1 VPVPPPSPVLLVRA
15 GARVCAIGVDQVIET
30 MRPLPIAPL
39 SGTPAFVRGAAVIR
53 GAAVPVVDLAA
64 FLGVHA
70 RSKPERLVLVRC
82 GPRAA
87 ALAVDAVLGV
97 TSLDPS
103 GAGPVPLLEGGA
115 AGAVEALGA
124 LDGDLLLVLRAA
136 RVVPEDAWRRI
147 PGGEDV
153 A

>member
-1 VPVPPPSPVLLVRA
+1 MLVRA

-39 SGTPAFVRGAAVIR
+39 SGTAAFVRGAAVIR
-53 GAAVPVVDLAA
+53 GGAVPVVDLGA
-64 FLGVHA
+64 FLGAPAVD
-70 RSKPERLVLVRC
+70 PGRLVLVRC

-103 GAGPVPLLEGGA
+103 GAGPVPLLEGGG

-136 RVVPEDAWRRI
+136 RVVPEDAWRQI